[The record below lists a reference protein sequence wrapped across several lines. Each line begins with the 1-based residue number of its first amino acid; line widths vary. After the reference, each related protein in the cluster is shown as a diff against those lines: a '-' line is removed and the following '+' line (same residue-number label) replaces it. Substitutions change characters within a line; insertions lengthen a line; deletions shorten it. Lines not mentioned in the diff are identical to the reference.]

1 MWMYIS
7 SRDCHSFS
15 YDTWILRNPAPPGP
29 AALAAA
35 IIARG
40 LHAVSCATPPARPGS
55 AGGHGRGHHARAT
68 CRILRDPAQAGQP
81 ELAPAAIARG
91 LRAVLGAG
99 AAVAGATAPLY
110 ALPVGLLYAAA
121 VLTLVE
127 VGLHVARR
135 RTTALGAYAP
145 RGSGGGGRSH
155 MTAWGAGLACPAR
168 RGHRQV
174 AVHVSGRHA
183 PWHRGHVRGR
193 HPGRD
198 AVRGARRTADL
209 GDSRGTA
216 SDGMRPR
223 GGCAGPRAEG

>member
-127 VGLHVARR
+127 VGLHVFRR

-145 RGSGGGGRSH
+145 RGSGGGGAVPHDRVGRRAGVSCPPRPSPSGGTRQWATRTVASRPRS
-155 MTAWGAGLACPAR
+155 WPPPRPRRCP
-168 RGHRQV
+168 G
-174 AVHVSGRHA
+174 S
-183 PWHRGHVRGR
+183 P
-193 HPGRD
+193 
-198 AVRGARRTADL
+198 
-209 GDSRGTA
+209 
-216 SDGMRPR
+216 SDGRSR
-223 GGCAGPRAEG
+223 

>member
-1 MWMYIS
+1 MYIS

-127 VGLHVARR
+127 VGLHVFRR

-145 RGSGGGGRSH
+145 RGSGGGGAVPPDRVGRRAGVGGGPRPGP
-155 MTAWGAGLACPAR
+155 TGPRGAPGWRVLPAAAIAKWR
-168 RGHRQV
+168 YTSVGDT
-174 AVHVSGRHA
+174 
-183 PWHRGHVRGR
+183 HRGIAATFVAATPAATLSGEPVGR
-193 HPGRD
+193 QI
-198 AVRGARRTADL
+198 
-209 GDSRGTA
+209 
-216 SDGMRPR
+216 
-223 GGCAGPRAEG
+223 